1 MEETQLNKETILH
14 TAETVFRRYGPEKAT
29 VIDVARAL
37 NISHGTVY
45 RYFSSK
51 AALKEAVTERW
62 LQSISNPLVYIVQQS
77 SSATIRLRQ
86 WFEKLMEMKR
96 KYVLEDPELFAM
108 YSKLTEEAVEA
119 VNTHV
124 RTLVHQLTQIIQDG
138 INSLEF
144 KSGNAEALANSI
156 FLATVA
162 FHSPIH
168 SKEWSSPTINQK
180 FDGVWNL
187 ILSGLLT

>member
-14 TAETVFRRYGPEKAT
+14 TAETVYRKYGPEKAT

-62 LQSISNPLVYIVQQS
+62 LLSISDPLIDIVNQS
-77 SSATIRLRQ
+77 SHATIRLRQ
-86 WFEKLMEMKR
+86 WFDKLMEMKR
-96 KYVLEDPELFAM
+96 NYVLEDPELFTM
-108 YSKLTEEAVEA
+108 YSKLTEESVEA
-119 VNTHV
+119 VNNHV
-124 RTLVHQLTQIIQDG
+124 DTLVNQITQIIQDG
-138 INSLEF
+138 MYAKEFKPGNAADTANSL
-144 KSGNAEALANSI
+144 
-156 FLATVA
+156 FLATVT

-187 ILSGLLT
+187 ILSGLRK